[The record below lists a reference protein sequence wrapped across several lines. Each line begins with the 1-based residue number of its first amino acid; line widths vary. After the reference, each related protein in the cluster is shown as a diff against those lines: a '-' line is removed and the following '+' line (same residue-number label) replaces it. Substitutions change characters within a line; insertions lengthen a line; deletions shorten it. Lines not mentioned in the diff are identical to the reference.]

1 MYDRIEKNYNNESD
15 IHSVFERFIDIKLPK
30 KITLKL
36 VFNYFNNDWHF
47 LIGKAYIDEQ
57 PASSNLIYPD
67 LVLLTMT
74 VEVPS
79 FEEFITTLQSE
90 GISYS
95 DKYPVI
101 KPESLSWKE
110 RLIPKTHSIKQP
122 IRSFETKIVENSN
135 SFQDKKLFAYQQ
147 PYSSSS
153 IESVRDFIGME
164 SFQSSSDSR
173 IGKLVIEVLDKR
185 GSLLLDDNHLQF
197 TSNEPAYMTGE
208 LQYLDRSELISC
220 DDDESSIDVDL
231 NKLKSID
238 VFLLNQQSE
247 VLDFITTSHYEF
259 VFPLINKESEIELVK
274 LIQAGENETVEF
286 KQFIGFNDSK
296 KKDIDKTVCA
306 FSNNT
311 GGILFIG
318 VNDDGVITGLESG
331 DFGKQFKN
339 NIEEYVE
346 TIAKYLKERMS
357 INNCFNVSFQTV
369 CGEQVVVVEV
379 SSANGCNQIITDKIV
394 YIRKGASSM
403 QATPEE
409 IINLCAVEKF
419 SNEEYFS

>member
-1 MYDRIEKNYNNESD
+1 MHDRIEKKYNNEND
-15 IHSVFERFIDIKLPK
+15 ILSVFEKYIDIKLPK

-36 VFNYFNNDWHF
+36 VFNYFNNDWNF
-47 LIGKAYIDEQ
+47 LIGKAHIDEQ
-57 PASSNLIYPD
+57 PASTNLIYPD
-67 LVLLTMT
+67 LALITMT

-101 KPESLSWKE
+101 KPENLSWKV

-122 IRSFETKIVENSN
+122 IRSFETRIVENSN
-135 SFQDKKLFAYQQ
+135 CFQDKKLFAYQQ
-147 PYSSSS
+147 PYSNSS
-153 IESVRDFIGME
+153 IKLVRDFIGME
-164 SFQSSSDSR
+164 SFQSTSDSR

-185 GSLLLDDNHLQF
+185 GSLLLDDNGLQY
-197 TSNEPAYMTGE
+197 TSSEPAYMTGE
-208 LQYLDRSELISC
+208 LQYLDRCVLISC
-220 DDDESSIDVDL
+220 DDESCIDVDL
-231 NKLKSID
+231 NEIKSID
-238 VFLLNQQSE
+238 IFLLNQQSE

-259 VFPLINKESEIELVK
+259 VFPLIIKEAESELVK
-274 LIQAGENETVEF
+274 LIQAGENDTVEF
-286 KQFIGFNDSK
+286 KQFIGFDNSK
-296 KKDIDKTVCA
+296 KKEIDKTVCA
-306 FSNNT
+306 FSNNA

-339 NIEEYVE
+339 SIEEYVE
-346 TIAKYLKERMS
+346 TIAKYLKERLS
-357 INNCFNVSFQTV
+357 INNCFNVSFQTI

-379 SSANGCNQIITDKIV
+379 SIANGCNQIISDKIV

-409 IINLCAVEKF
+409 INNLCAAQKI
-419 SNEEYFS
+419 SNNEYFP

>member
-1 MYDRIEKNYNNESD
+1 MYDRIEKNYNKESD
-15 IHSVFERFIDIKLPK
+15 IHSVFEKYIDIKLPK

-47 LIGKAYIDEQ
+47 LIGKDYIDEQ
-57 PASSNLIYPD
+57 PVETDLIYPD
-67 LVLLTMT
+67 LVLLSMT
-74 VEVPS
+74 VEVAS
-79 FEEFITTLQSE
+79 FEEFISTLQTE

-101 KPESLSWKE
+101 KPENLSWKE

-122 IRSFETKIVENSN
+122 IRSFETRIVENSN

-185 GSLLLDDNHLQF
+185 GSLLLDGKHLQF

-208 LQYLDRSELISC
+208 LQYLERSVLISC
-220 DDDESSIDVDL
+220 DDDSCIDVDL
-231 NKLKSID
+231 NELKSID

-259 VFPLINKESEIELVK
+259 VFPLINRESESELVK
-274 LIQAGENETVEF
+274 LIQSGESDTVEF
-286 KQFIGFNDSK
+286 KQFIGFNDGK

-306 FSNNT
+306 FSNNA

-339 NIEEYVE
+339 NIEEYVD
-346 TIAKYLKERMS
+346 TIAKYLKERLS
-357 INNCFNVSFQTV
+357 INNCFNVSFQTI

-379 SSANGCNQIITDKIV
+379 SASNGCNQIIADKIV

-409 IINLCAVEKF
+409 INNLCTVQKV
-419 SNEEYFS
+419 SNEEYFL

>member
-1 MYDRIEKNYNNESD
+1 MYDRIEKNYNKESD
-15 IHSVFERFIDIKLPK
+15 IHSVFEKYIDIKLPK

-36 VFNYFNNDWHF
+36 VFNYFNNDWQF
-47 LIGKAYIDEQ
+47 LIGKAYIDEL
-57 PASSNLIYPD
+57 PVSNDLIYTD

-101 KPESLSWKE
+101 KPENLSWKE

-122 IRSFETKIVENSN
+122 IRSFETRIVENSN
-135 SFQDKKLFAYQQ
+135 CFKDKKLFAYQQ

-153 IESVRDFIGME
+153 IESVRDFIGIE

-173 IGKLVIEVLDKR
+173 IGKLVIELLDNR
-185 GSLLLDDNHLQF
+185 GSLLLDGNRLQF
-197 TSNEPAYMTGE
+197 TSSEPAYMTGE
-208 LQYLDRSELISC
+208 LQYLERSVLISC
-220 DDDESSIDVDL
+220 DDESSIDVDL
-231 NKLKSID
+231 NELKSID

-259 VFPLINKESEIELVK
+259 VFPLINKESESALVK
-274 LIQAGENETVEF
+274 LIQAGENDTVEF
-286 KQFIGFNDSK
+286 KQFIGFDDSK
-296 KKDIDKTVCA
+296 KREIDKTVCA
-306 FSNNT
+306 FSNNA
-311 GGILFIG
+311 GGFLFIG
-318 VNDDGVITGLESG
+318 VNDGGVITGLESRE
-331 DFGKQFKN
+331 FGKQFKN
-339 NIEEYVE
+339 NFEEYVE
-346 TIAKYLKERMS
+346 RIANYLKERLS
-357 INNCFNVSFQTV
+357 INNCFNVSFKTI

-379 SSANGCNQIITDKIV
+379 STANGCNQIIADKIV
-394 YIRKGASSM
+394 YVRKGASSM

-409 IINLCAVEKF
+409 INNLCAAQKI
-419 SNEEYFS
+419 SNNEYFP

>member
-1 MYDRIEKNYNNESD
+1 MYDRIEKNYNSEND
-15 IHSVFERFIDIKLPK
+15 IHSVFEKYIDIKLPK
-30 KITLKL
+30 IITLKL

-74 VEVPS
+74 AEVPS

-95 DKYPVI
+95 DKYPVV
-101 KPESLSWKE
+101 KPENLSWKE

-122 IRSFETKIVENSN
+122 IRSFETRIVENSN
-135 SFQDKKLFAYQQ
+135 CFQDKKLFAYKQ
-147 PYSSSS
+147 PYSNSS
-153 IESVRDFIGME
+153 IKLVRDFIGME

-173 IGKLVIEVLDKR
+173 IGKFVIEVLDNR
-185 GSLLLDDNHLQF
+185 GSLLLDNNCLQF
-197 TSNEPAYMTGE
+197 TSSEPAYMTGE
-208 LQYLDRSELISC
+208 LQYLDRSEVISC
-220 DDDESSIDVDL
+220 DDGSSIDVDL
-231 NKLKSID
+231 NEIKNID
-238 VFLLNQQSE
+238 IFLLNQQSE

-259 VFPLINKESEIELVK
+259 FFPLINKESESELVK
-274 LIQAGENETVEF
+274 LIQAGENDRVEF
-286 KQFIGFNDSK
+286 KQFIGFDNSK
-296 KKDIDKTVCA
+296 KKEIDKTVCA
-306 FSNNT
+306 FSNNA

-318 VNDDGVITGLESG
+318 VNDDGIITGLESG

-339 NIEEYVE
+339 NIEEYVD
-346 TIAKYLKERMS
+346 TITKYLKERLS
-357 INNCFNVSFQTV
+357 INSCFNVLYQTV
-369 CGEQVVVVEV
+369 CGEQIVVVEV
-379 SSANGCNQIITDKIV
+379 TTANGCNQIIADKIV

-409 IINLCAVEKF
+409 INNLCADQKS
-419 SNEEYFS
+419 SNNECFP

>member
-1 MYDRIEKNYNNESD
+1 MYDRIEKNYNKESD
-15 IHSVFERFIDIKLPK
+15 IHSVFEKYIDIKLPK

-36 VFNYFNNDWHF
+36 VFNYFNNDWQF
-47 LIGKAYIDEQ
+47 LIGKAYIDDQ
-57 PASSNLIYPD
+57 PVSNDLIYTD

-101 KPESLSWKE
+101 KPEDLSWKE

-122 IRSFETKIVENSN
+122 IRSFETRIVENSN

-185 GSLLLDDNHLQF
+185 GSLLLDDKHLQF
-197 TSNEPAYMTGE
+197 TSNEPAYMSGE

-220 DDDESSIDVDL
+220 DDKSGIDVDL

-238 VFLLNQQSE
+238 IFLLNQQSE

-259 VFPLINKESEIELVK
+259 VFPLINRESESELVE
-274 LIQAGENETVEF
+274 LIQSGESDTVEF
-286 KQFIGFNDSK
+286 KQFIGFNDGK

-306 FSNNT
+306 FSNNA

-339 NIEEYVE
+339 NIEEYVD
-346 TIAKYLKERMS
+346 TIAKYLKERLS
-357 INNCFNVSFQTV
+357 INNCFNVSFETI
-369 CGEQVVVVEV
+369 CGEQVVVVDI
-379 SSANGCNQIITDKIV
+379 SIAHGCNQIIADKIV

-409 IINLCAVEKF
+409 INNLCAAQKS
-419 SNEEYFS
+419 SNNEYFP

>member
-1 MYDRIEKNYNNESD
+1 MHDRIEKSYNNESD
-15 IHSVFERFIDIKLPK
+15 IFSVFEKYIDIKQPK

-36 VFNYFNNDWHF
+36 VFNYFNNNWHF
-47 LIGKAYIDEQ
+47 LIGKAHIDEQ
-57 PASSNLIYPD
+57 PVSTNLIYPD

-74 VEVPS
+74 VEVS
-79 FEEFITTLQSE
+79 GFEEFITTLQSE
-90 GISYS
+90 GISCG

-101 KPESLSWKE
+101 KPENLSWKE
-110 RLIPKTHSIKQP
+110 RLIPKTHSINQP
-122 IRSFETKIVENSN
+122 IRSFETRIVKNSN
-135 SFQDKKLFAYQQ
+135 CFQDKKLFAYQQ

-153 IESVRDFIGME
+153 IKLVSDFIGME

-173 IGKLVIEVLDKR
+173 IGKLVIEILDNR
-185 GSLLLDDNHLQF
+185 GSLLLDDNGLQF
-197 TSNEPAYMTGE
+197 TSSEPAYMTGE
-208 LQYLDRSELISC
+208 LQYLEKRVLISC
-220 DDDESSIDVDL
+220 DDESSIDIDL
-231 NKLKSID
+231 NELKSID

-259 VFPLINKESEIELVK
+259 VFPLINKESEYELVK

-286 KQFIGFNDSK
+286 KQFIGFND
-296 KKDIDKTVCA
+296 
-306 FSNNT
+306 
-311 GGILFIG
+311 
-318 VNDDGVITGLESG
+318 DGVIKGLESS

-346 TIAKYLKERMS
+346 TIAKYLKERLS
-357 INNCFNVSFQTV
+357 INNCFNVSCQTI

-379 SSANGCNQIITDKIV
+379 STPNGCNQIIADKIV